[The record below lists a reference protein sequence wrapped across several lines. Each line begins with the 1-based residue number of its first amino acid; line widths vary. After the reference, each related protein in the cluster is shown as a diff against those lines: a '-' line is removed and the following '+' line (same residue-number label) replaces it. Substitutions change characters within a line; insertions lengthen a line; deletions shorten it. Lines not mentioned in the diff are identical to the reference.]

1 MINKVSTKKSEFGII
16 ETYFKHLTA
25 QKDVLLGIGDDA
37 ALVDFSGDAS
47 THLVVATDTLVSGVH
62 FPEQASADLIAQRAL
77 CVNLSDMAAM
87 GAEPHWFT
95 LALTLPKENAH
106 DDWLFKFS
114 QGLCSVAD
122 RYNCALIGGDTTAG
136 PLTITLTLLGEVS
149 AHRALTRGGARPGD
163 SIYVTGML
171 GDGGAGLE
179 MIRNSDMVKDSSER
193 ARLVKRFYS
202 PEPRIAEGLTIA
214 AVASACIDV
223 SDGLVADLTHICVQS
238 GVSARI
244 HSDKLPIHNR
254 IKTDYSSQCLNWA
267 LFAGDDY
274 QLIFTVPQCHLEL
287 VERWISTNVLEATK
301 VGTVAVADNSSVRV
315 MIDGM
320 PAMAAK
326 KGFDHFDC

>member
-1 MINKVSTKKSEFGII
+1 VINKVSTKQSEFGII

-87 GAEPHWFT
+87 GAQPRWFT

-179 MIRNSDMVKDSSER
+179 MIRNSDMVKDSTER
-193 ARLVKRFYS
+193 ARLAKRFYS

-238 GVSARI
+238 GVSAQI
-244 HSDKLPIHNR
+244 NSDKLPIHSR
-254 IKTDYSSQCLNWA
+254 IKTSYPSKWLDWA

-274 QLIFTVPQCHLEL
+274 ELIFTVPQYHLEQ
-287 VERWISTNVLEATK
+287 VEQWIAEEALEAVKIGELTSWD
-301 VGTVAVADNSSVRV
+301 GHSIRV
-315 MIDGM
+315 KIDDM
-320 PAMAAK
+320 PVSAAK

>member
-1 MINKVSTKKSEFGII
+1 VINKVSTKQSEFGII

-87 GAEPHWFT
+87 GAQPRWFT

-179 MIRNSDMVKDSSER
+179 MIRNSDMVKDFSER
-193 ARLVKRFYS
+193 ARLAERFYS

-238 GVSARI
+238 GVSAQI
-244 HSDKLPIHNR
+244 NSDKLPIHSR
-254 IKTDYSSQCLNWA
+254 IKTSYPSNWLDWA

-274 QLIFTVPQCHLEL
+274 ELIFTVPQYHLEQ
-287 VERWISTNVLEATK
+287 VEQWIAEEALEAVKIGELTSWD
-301 VGTVAVADNSSVRV
+301 GHSIRV
-315 MIDGM
+315 KIDDM
-320 PAMAAK
+320 PVSEAK